1 MDKVKTVL
9 SYKNFMTEMSYA
21 PDCCMVASTCII
33 MHLKLT
39 CKTQYTKL
47 TTR

>member
-1 MDKVKTVL
+1 
-9 SYKNFMTEMSYA
+9 MSYA
-21 PDCCMVASTCII
+21 PNCCMVQVASSSII

-47 TTR
+47 TTIYR